1 MPQEVI
7 RFDSKDVQ
15 RAIGSIPG
23 KILIP
28 ATIRALNK
36 VAVNV
41 RVAASRAIRERRG
54 LPAAAVNKT
63 MTVQR
68 ASRATLVS
76 RLIVSGRPI
85 DLKNYKARQSSRG
98 VTVSVTKGE
107 RKLIE
112 GAFIVESRSG
122 QVFTRE
128 GKKRLPI
135 RKMVGPSIPSTF
147 LQEQVRLAWLAVAKD
162 ALVKRSAEELNF
174 ELLKLKK
181 KGFAV

>member
-1 MPQEVI
+1 MPQEII

-15 RAIGSIPG
+15 RTIGSIPG

-76 RLIVSGRPI
+76 RLTVSGRPI
-85 DLKNYKARQSSRG
+85 DLKNYGARQTSKG
-98 VTVSVTKGE
+98 VTVTVTRGQ
-107 RKLIE
+107 RKLIPS
-112 GAFIVESRSG
+112 AFIVASRSG

-128 GKKRLPI
+128 GKSRLPI
-135 RKMVGPSIPSTF
+135 TKMVGPSIPSTF
-147 LQEQVRLAWLAVAKD
+147 VQEQVKLAWLTVAKD
-162 ALVKRSAEELNF
+162 AMVKRSAEELNY
-174 ELLKLKK
+174 ELLKLRKK
-181 KGFAV
+181 DFAV